1 MLRLYILRHAK
12 AAMAAPGMKDF
23 DRELSS
29 RGVDDALQMAKVMRA
44 RGYQPQIVACS
55 PSRRTRMTLDGI
67 QPALE
72 NVTPEVDF
80 RQALY
85 HGDTDDYLAAI
96 HAFDGAKE
104 GMVIGHNP
112 NCEIIASLLCAG
124 GEPEAIE
131 TMNRKF
137 PTGALAVFDLAI
149 DNWSQAKPGC
159 GHLRAF
165 IIPKEL

>member
-23 DRELSS
+23 DRELSA
-29 RGVDDALQMAKVMRA
+29 RGVDDAQQMAKVMRA
-44 RGYQPQIVACS
+44 HGYGPQTIACS
-55 PSRRTRMTLDGI
+55 PSRRTLMTLEGI
-67 QPALE
+67 KPALE
-72 NVTPEVDF
+72 NKPHAVDF
-80 RQALY
+80 PQALY
-85 HGDTDDYLAAI
+85 HGDTDDYFAAI
-96 HAFDGAKE
+96 HAFNGARE

-112 NCEIIASLLCAG
+112 NCEIVASLLCAG
-124 GEPEAIE
+124 GEPDAIE

-149 DNWSQAKPGC
+149 DDWTQAKPGC
-159 GHLRAF
+159 GHLKAF